1 MFLLHFSFRPF
12 LKCAL
17 PKRFHQNFR
26 LLIAVAFIIGLTI
39 PKIMLIP
46 RNCIMGELSVN
57 SNYQWSG
64 HYVIENSFHIPH
76 CLALI
81 GTGSCVET
89 HKTNRKLLAKKE
101 ML

>member
-1 MFLLHFSFRPF
+1 MLLPT
-12 LKCAL
+12 
-17 PKRFHQNFR
+17 RFYQNFR
-26 LLIAVAFIIGLTI
+26 LFLDVACIDGLTI
-39 PKIMLIP
+39 PIIMLIP
-46 RNCIMGELSVN
+46 RNCIIGELSVN
-57 SNYQWSG
+57 CNYQWSG